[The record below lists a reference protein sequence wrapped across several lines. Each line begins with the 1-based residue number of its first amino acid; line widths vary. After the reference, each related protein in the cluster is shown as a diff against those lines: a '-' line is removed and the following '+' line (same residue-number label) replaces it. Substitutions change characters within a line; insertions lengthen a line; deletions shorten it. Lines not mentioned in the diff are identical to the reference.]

1 MKGERILL
9 KSRRMERLDAR
20 VNDELS
26 LFESCLLDGDE
37 EADLTLGDSI
47 DFSPGKKDITPDD
60 LDCA

>member
-1 MKGERILL
+1 
-9 KSRRMERLDAR
+9 MERLDAR